1 MRVQRVLSDQAV
13 SWTVLGPDHLPIDPV
28 ERYLAHLAAIQ
39 RSPNSI
45 RAYAFDLRDFF
56 TYCAQTGLDWQ
67 RMTLEDLGKFICWLS
82 LPAGADASRVVA
94 LSSAQPRC
102 SPATINRKLSCL
114 SSFYEFHARHG
125 VDLGDLLI
133 TWRRAAGERGHSW
146 RPFLQHVA
154 AGKPQRTRTV
164 SVKAPTRR
172 ARILTVQETTSLL
185 QACPRLRDRLL
196 LSVLRDAGLRIGE
209 ALGLRHEDIRMREQ
223 LLRVVSRTNSNG
235 ARAKSGNREVPVPP
249 GLLELYGDY
258 MHEEYG
264 ELDSDY
270 VFVNLWA
277 EPRGR
282 PVTYAAVHDLV
293 VRLRGRTGVA
303 FEPHMLRHTYATDLL
318 RRGVD
323 VSIVAKL
330 LGHRSVTTT
339 MDIYSHL
346 DQHDLRRVLVDAGVL
361 PGSAGAV
368 PEPTDE
374 KAGCR

>member
-1 MRVQRVLSDQAV
+1 MRVQRVLSDETV
-13 SWTVLGPDHLPIDPV
+13 SWTVLGFDHLPLDPI
-28 ERYLAHLAAIQ
+28 ERFLAHLAVIG

-56 TYCAQTGLDWQ
+56 SYCAGAHLDWQ
-67 RMTLEDLGKFICWLS
+67 RVTLEDLGKFIGWLS
-82 LPAGADASRVVA
+82 LPVGADATRVVA
-94 LSSAQPRC
+94 LSSARPRC

-125 VDLGDLLI
+125 VDLGDLLV
-133 TWRRAAGERGHSW
+133 TWRRAAGDRGHSW

-164 SVKAPTRR
+164 SMKAPTRR
-172 ARILTVQETTSLL
+172 ARVLTAQEVSSLL
-185 QACPRLRDRLL
+185 QACTRLRDRLL

-209 ALGLRHEDIRMREQ
+209 ALGLRHEDVRIREQ
-223 LLRVVSRTNSNG
+223 LLRVTSRTNSNG
-235 ARAKSGNREVPVPP
+235 ARAKSGDREVPVPP

-293 VRLRGRTGVA
+293 VRLRSRTGLA

-318 RRGVD
+318 RSGVD

-346 DQHDLRRVLVDAGVL
+346 TQQDLRRVLVDAGVL
-361 PGSAGAV
+361 PSSTAAV
-368 PEPTDE
+368 PDHPNE
-374 KAGCR
+374 KDGS